1 MMTGFLFFT
10 QTQMISTNVIRKRS
24 ALGVGYVS
32 LPSTFAVHELST
44 HHIKNVIIKPLTS
57 NTSSIIDKN
66 EHHIL
71 YATKHAKNAHS
82 IAVVP
87 KKTIEKKIAI
97 ITETHHT
104 LIPIVH
110 QLHPHHHHAL
120 IPVLPTGGFGVGVTK
135 GGQGA
140 GHGWWVPAF

>member
-1 MMTGFLFFT
+1 MTGFILYT

-44 HHIKNVIIKPLTS
+44 HHIKSVIIKPLTS
-57 NTSSIIDKN
+57 NTSSVIDKN

-82 IAVVP
+82 VAVVP

-97 ITETHHT
+97 ITETHH

-110 QLHPHHHHAL
+110 QLHSHHHTL

-140 GHGWWVPAF
+140 GHGWWVPTF